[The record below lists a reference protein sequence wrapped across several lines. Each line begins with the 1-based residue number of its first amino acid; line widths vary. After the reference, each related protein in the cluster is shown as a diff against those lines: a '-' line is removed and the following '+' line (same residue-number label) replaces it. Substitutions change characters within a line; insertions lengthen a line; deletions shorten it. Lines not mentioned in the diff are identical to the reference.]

1 MAQRSATLKPRKAL
15 PRVLPPKA
23 LAKKREILEAASRV
37 FRRQGLHAT
46 RMRDIAAELGMQ
58 VGNLYYYF
66 ENRQELLAFCQRD
79 ALEGLLELAAWVER
93 KELAAS
99 GKLYLLVLGHVLH
112 VNEGTPGSLAHLEV
126 EALEG
131 RWRKRLQTR
140 RDEYEAALRRVIA
153 EGIAAGVFRPV
164 DAKTAA
170 LAILGAVNWTVKW
183 FRPEGAKSARA
194 IGEEF
199 AEQMVRGLL
208 AEGVKLEVPALELPE
223 FPEPELGAFE

>member
-1 MAQRSATLKPRKAL
+1 MVQSSVTVKPRKTL
-15 PRVLPPKA
+15 PRELRPRA

-46 RMRDIAAELGMQ
+46 RMRDIATELGMQ

-79 ALEGLLELAAWVER
+79 ALEGLLDLAAWVEGQ
-93 KELAAS
+93 ELPAS
-99 GKLYLLVLGHVLH
+99 GKLYLLVLGHVVH

-131 RWRKRLQTR
+131 RWRKRLQAR
-140 RDEYEAALRRVIA
+140 RDEYETALRRVIA
-153 EGIAAGVFRPV
+153 DGIAAGVFRPV

-183 FRPEGAKSARA
+183 FRPEGAKRARA
-194 IGEEF
+194 IGAEF

-208 AEGVKLEVPALELPE
+208 ADGVALEVPALKLPE
-223 FPEPELGAFE
+223 LSEPELGEFE

>member
-1 MAQRSATLKPRKAL
+1 
-15 PRVLPPKA
+15 
-23 LAKKREILEAASRV
+23 
-37 FRRQGLHAT
+37 
-46 RMRDIAAELGMQ
+46 
-58 VGNLYYYF
+58 
-66 ENRQELLAFCQRD
+66 
-79 ALEGLLELAAWVER
+79 
-93 KELAAS
+93 
-99 GKLYLLVLGHVLH
+99 
-112 VNEGTPGSLAHLEV
+112 
-126 EALEG
+126 
-131 RWRKRLQTR
+131 
-140 RDEYEAALRRVIA
+140 LRRVIA

-223 FPEPELGAFE
+223 FAEPELGAFE